1 MPPSEPLI
9 PELEDV
15 LQQVPAAKRVDIFI
29 RIVDLFLSAAER
41 YRPEHIDVFEDVL
54 GRIIAGADRG
64 IRVQM
69 SQRLAP
75 LTSAPPG
82 AVAQLAR
89 DDSIAIAEPILLQF
103 AGLDTSVLVD
113 VVQTKSQEHRLAIA
127 CRRQIQP
134 EVTDALLESRDD
146 VVIRYLAGNAGAVFS
161 AKGFNAVV
169 EKAKHDGA
177 LAEQLKHRRDLPA
190 NLKKS
195 LEGRAGVAA

>member
-1 MPPSEPLI
+1 MPPSQPLI
-9 PELEDV
+9 PELEDI
-15 LQQVPAAKRVDIFI
+15 LRQVPPAKRVDIFI
-29 RIVDLFLSAAER
+29 RIIDLFLSAAER
-41 YRPEHIDVFEDVL
+41 YRPEHVDVFEDVL
-54 GRIIAGADRG
+54 GRIIAAADRG

-75 LTSAPPG
+75 LASAPPG

-103 AGLDTSVLVD
+103 ARLDPSVLIE
-113 VVQTKSQEHRLAIA
+113 VVRTKSQEHRLAIA

-134 EVTDALLESRDD
+134 EVTDALLESGDD
-146 VVIRYLAGNAGAVFS
+146 VVIRYLAGNAGAAFS
-161 AKGFNAVV
+161 PEGFNSVV
-169 EKAKHDGA
+169 ERAKDDGA